1 MAVIA
6 FPKVRIGEMLMTA
19 IFMLSNRKSKYF
31 RGKKV
36 EIARGFNR
44 KV

>member
-19 IFMLSNRKSKYF
+19 IFMLSNSKYF